1 MPRANK
7 DAATAANISLL
18 GGRILRQAEKYAAQL
33 CELATADGGHLSTVK
48 TGDLSLHLRRAG
60 KALTAILP
68 EADPLPEQR
77 GALMGGMRGMQS
89 ALLPLYVHTLIERC
103 REGGLSLSSALL
115 LPIREANDGRIA
127 YMKSPHTDEAYE
139 SFAPSVKSPTAHYM
153 DSYRR
158 SAEEVAAGDADF
170 CILPYENMGGPLQR
184 FHTLAEQYSLCCVE
198 SCRVFHADGTD
209 VTHFGLYARHFLPI
223 GEHSAAML
231 SYSFPFSGEEAPADH
246 LAALSAFGAR
256 ITHMQCAPEEERLGM
271 RARLTVYLP
280 KNKLTPWLVY
290 LAAFTDGY
298 ACHGLYGVKKQ

>member
-18 GGRILRQAEKYAAQL
+18 GGRIVRQAEKYAAQL
-33 CELATADGGHLSTVK
+33 CELAQADASHLLSVK
-48 TGDLSLHLRRAG
+48 EESLPLHLRRAG

-68 EADPLPEQR
+68 ETDPLPEQHD
-77 GALMGGMRGMQS
+77 ALSVGMHGMQS
-89 ALLPLYVHTLIERC
+89 ALLPLYVHTLIEKC
-103 REGGLSLSSALL
+103 REGGLSLSPADL
-115 LPIREANDGRIA
+115 LPMREPTDGRIA

-139 SFAPSVKSPTAHYM
+139 GFATSLKNPTAHYM

-158 SAEEVAAGDADF
+158 SAEEVAAGEAEF

-184 FHTLAEQYSLCCVE
+184 FHTLAGGYSLCCVA

-209 VTHFGLYARHFLPI
+209 VTHFGLYGRHFLPI
-223 GEHSAAML
+223 NEHGAAML
-231 SYSFPFSGEEAPADH
+231 TYSFPLTGEEVPADH

-256 ITHMQCAPEEERLGM
+256 LSYMQCAPEEERDGM

-280 KNKLTPWLVY
+280 KNKLTPWLTY

-298 ACHGLYGVKKQ
+298 ICHGLYGVKKQ